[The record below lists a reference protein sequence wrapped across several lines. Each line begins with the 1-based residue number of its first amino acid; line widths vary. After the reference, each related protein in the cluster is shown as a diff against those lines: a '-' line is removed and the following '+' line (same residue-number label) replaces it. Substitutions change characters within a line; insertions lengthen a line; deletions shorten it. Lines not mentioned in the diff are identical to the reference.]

1 MRKTMI
7 IPTYWCRKTGEPWQ
21 EGDAVYDHPTPADQE
36 GTLERTLVSMKQ
48 FHEKDFKLVILI
60 CPTTPEVEAAAYEQV
75 LRIVGRV
82 QLNAETYLFTA
93 GDLRE
98 ITEIL
103 RKAGLNDRGVQLLSM
118 FGYSNVRNVCLLAAS
133 ILTADAALL
142 IDDDEVFEL
151 PDFVPR
157 SLEFLGRR
165 VYGDIVH
172 GVAGYYLNSKG
183 QYYDDVSPEPWM
195 TYWDRFG
202 CKARAFDQIIGSGP
216 RLKRTPFAFGGAM
229 ILHRELFECVPFDP
243 RVTRG
248 EDVDYLINSRIFG
261 FSFFLDNTLSIKHLP
276 QPKSHPQWKRLRED
290 IYRFV
295 YQRAKMQSQHK
306 TGNLVHVS
314 PEDFDPYPG
323 EFLKPDLDEKIYRSS
338 MMLSS
343 QYLANNDPDAA
354 MEAMR
359 NVYIAKHNA
368 PPAFDAFLAYLDAQ
382 IQWEKLIRLVRQER
396 YAVRA
401 VLERHNIS
409 APEIHLDKEH
419 RRRLTREELLAV
431 LAKLPIFSVF
441 TEQEHAVFFD
451 YCHVKTYYE
460 HETVFTSGDY
470 NEEVCLVLK
479 GKLRLVANREANSRS
494 APLEIAYLTPGSF
507 LGENCLSHSV
517 FRLSGT
523 AAEFTELLCISK
535 GRLKAL
541 LEEHPAIGVKLL
553 QCFLASLSEKIMRSN
568 ELRREAAAYD
578 HNAVNGLAEE

>member
-1 MRKTMI
+1 
-7 IPTYWCRKTGEPWQ
+7 
-21 EGDAVYDHPTPADQE
+21 
-36 GTLERTLVSMKQ
+36 
-48 FHEKDFKLVILI
+48 
-60 CPTTPEVEAAAYEQV
+60 
-75 LRIVGRV
+75 
-82 QLNAETYLFTA
+82 
-93 GDLRE
+93 
-98 ITEIL
+98 
-103 RKAGLNDRGVQLLSM
+103 
-118 FGYSNVRNVCLLAAS
+118 
-133 ILTADAALL
+133 
-142 IDDDEVFEL
+142 
-151 PDFVPR
+151 
-157 SLEFLGRR
+157 
-165 VYGDIVH
+165 
-172 GVAGYYLNSKG
+172 
-183 QYYDDVSPEPWM
+183 M

-243 RVTRG
+243 LVTRG
-248 EDVDYLINSRIFG
+248 EDVDYLINSRILG

-359 NVYIAKHNA
+359 NIYIAKHNA
-368 PPAFDAFLAYLDAQ
+368 PPSFDAFRAYLDTQ
-382 IQWEKLIRLVRQER
+382 TQWERLIRLVRQER

-479 GKLRLVANREANSRS
+479 GKLRLS
-494 APLEIAYLTPGSF
+494 P
-507 LGENCLSHSV
+507 SV

-523 AAEFTELLCISK
+523 AAEFTELLCISR

-568 ELRREAAAYD
+568 ELRKEAAAYD
-578 HNAVNGLAEE
+578 HNAVNEILEE

>member
-7 IPTYWCRKTGEPWQ
+7 IPTYWCRKTGDPWQ
-21 EGDAVYDHPTPADQE
+21 EGDAVYDHPTPVDQE

-48 FHEKDFKLVILI
+48 FSEKDFKLVILI

-75 LRIVGRV
+75 LRIVGRA

-183 QYYDDVSPEPWM
+183 QYYDDVKPEPWM

-243 RVTRG
+243 LVTRG

-261 FSFFLDNTLSIKHLP
+261 FSFFLDNTLSI
-276 QPKSHPQWKRLRED
+276 KRLRED

-343 QYLANNDPDAA
+343 QYLANNNPDAA
-354 MEAMR
+354 MEASILPSTMPR
-359 NVYIAKHNA
+359 PPLTPSEPIWTPKHNG
-368 PPAFDAFLAYLDAQ
+368 
-382 IQWEKLIRLVRQER
+382 KSSS
-396 YAVRA
+396 
-401 VLERHNIS
+401 VLYGRSDTPS
-409 APEIHLDKEH
+409 APCWSGTIFPHQ
-419 RRRLTREELLAV
+419 RFISTRSTAEGSPGRSFWLYWRSCRYFLFLL
-431 LAKLPIFSVF
+431 
-441 TEQEHAVFFD
+441 
-451 YCHVKTYYE
+451 
-460 HETVFTSGDY
+460 
-470 NEEVCLVLK
+470 
-479 GKLRLVANREANSRS
+479 SRS
-494 APLEIAYLTPGSF
+494 MRFSLI
-507 LGENCLSHSV
+507 
-517 FRLSGT
+517 T
-523 AAEFTELLCISK
+523 A
-535 GRLKAL
+535 
-541 LEEHPAIGVKLL
+541 
-553 QCFLASLSEKIMRSN
+553 M
-568 ELRREAAAYD
+568 
-578 HNAVNGLAEE
+578 

>member
-1 MRKTMI
+1 
-7 IPTYWCRKTGEPWQ
+7 
-21 EGDAVYDHPTPADQE
+21 
-36 GTLERTLVSMKQ
+36 
-48 FHEKDFKLVILI
+48 
-60 CPTTPEVEAAAYEQV
+60 
-75 LRIVGRV
+75 
-82 QLNAETYLFTA
+82 
-93 GDLRE
+93 
-98 ITEIL
+98 
-103 RKAGLNDRGVQLLSM
+103 
-118 FGYSNVRNVCLLAAS
+118 
-133 ILTADAALL
+133 
-142 IDDDEVFEL
+142 
-151 PDFVPR
+151 
-157 SLEFLGRR
+157 
-165 VYGDIVH
+165 
-172 GVAGYYLNSKG
+172 
-183 QYYDDVSPEPWM
+183 
-195 TYWDRFG
+195 
-202 CKARAFDQIIGSGP
+202 
-216 RLKRTPFAFGGAM
+216 
-229 ILHRELFECVPFDP
+229 
-243 RVTRG
+243 
-248 EDVDYLINSRIFG
+248 
-261 FSFFLDNTLSIKHLP
+261 
-276 QPKSHPQWKRLRED
+276 
-290 IYRFV
+290 
-295 YQRAKMQSQHK
+295 
-306 TGNLVHVS
+306 
-314 PEDFDPYPG
+314 
-323 EFLKPDLDEKIYRSS
+323 

-359 NVYIAKHNA
+359 NIYIAKHNA
-368 PPAFDAFLAYLDAQ
+368 PPSFDAFRAYLDTQ
-382 IQWEKLIRLVRQER
+382 TQWERLIRLVRQER

-460 HETVFTSGDY
+460 HETVFTSSDY

-523 AAEFTELLCISK
+523 AAEFTELLCISR

-568 ELRREAAAYD
+568 ELRKKAAAYD
-578 HNAVNGLAEE
+578 HNAVNEILEE

>member
-1 MRKTMI
+1 MRKTMV
-7 IPTYWCRKTGEPWQ
+7 IPTYWCRRTGEAWR
-21 EGDAVYDHPTPADQE
+21 EGDAVYDHPTPVDQE

-48 FHEKDFKLVILI
+48 FREKDFKLVILI
-60 CPTTPEVEAAAYEQV
+60 CPTTPEVEADAYEQV
-75 LRIVGRV
+75 LRIVRRA

-98 ITEIL
+98 IAAIL
-103 RKAGLNDRGVQLLSM
+103 SNAGLNDRGVQLLSL
-118 FGYSNVRNVCLLAAS
+118 FGYSNVRNICLLAAS

-183 QYYDDVSPEPWM
+183 QYYDDVTPEPWM

-243 RVTRG
+243 LVTRG
-248 EDVDYLINSRIFG
+248 EDVDYLINSKMFG
-261 FSFFLDNTLSIKHLP
+261 FSFFLDNTISVRHLP

-338 MMLSS
+338 MMLST
-343 QYLANNDPDAA
+343 QYLTQGDTEGAK
-354 MEAMR
+354 EAMR
-359 NVYIAKHNA
+359 NVYLSRYDA
-368 PPAFDAFLAYLDAQ
+368 PPAFDAFRAYLETQA
-382 IQWEKLIRLVRQER
+382 QWEKVIHLVRQER

-419 RRRLTREELLAV
+419 RRRLTRGELLAV
-431 LAKLPIFSVF
+431 LAKLPVFSVF
-441 TEQEHAVFFD
+441 TEQEHAILFD

-460 HETVFTSGDY
+460 HETVFVSGDH

-479 GKLRLVANREANSRS
+479 GRLRLVANREANGSA
-494 APLEIAYLTPGSF
+494 APLEIAYLTLGSF

-523 AAEFTELLCISK
+523 AAEFTELLCLSK
-535 GRLKAL
+535 TKLKLL
-541 LEEHPAIGVKLL
+541 LERHPAIGVKLL
-553 QCFLASLSEKIMRSN
+553 QCFLASLSEKITCAN
-568 ELRREAAAYD
+568 EQRREMAAYD
-578 HNAVNGLAEE
+578 YNAVEIPTDI

>member
-1 MRKTMI
+1 
-7 IPTYWCRKTGEPWQ
+7 
-21 EGDAVYDHPTPADQE
+21 
-36 GTLERTLVSMKQ
+36 
-48 FHEKDFKLVILI
+48 
-60 CPTTPEVEAAAYEQV
+60 
-75 LRIVGRV
+75 
-82 QLNAETYLFTA
+82 
-93 GDLRE
+93 
-98 ITEIL
+98 
-103 RKAGLNDRGVQLLSM
+103 
-118 FGYSNVRNVCLLAAS
+118 
-133 ILTADAALL
+133 
-142 IDDDEVFEL
+142 
-151 PDFVPR
+151 
-157 SLEFLGRR
+157 
-165 VYGDIVH
+165 
-172 GVAGYYLNSKG
+172 
-183 QYYDDVSPEPWM
+183 M

-243 RVTRG
+243 LVTRG

-306 TGNLVHVS
+306 TENLVHVS

-359 NVYIAKHNA
+359 NIYIAKHNA
-368 PPAFDAFLAYLDAQ
+368 PPAFDAFRAYLDTQA
-382 IQWEKLIRLVRQER
+382 QWEKLIRLVRQER

-479 GKLRLVANREANSRS
+479 GKLRLVANREANSCS

-523 AAEFTELLCISK
+523 AAEFTELLCISR

-568 ELRREAAAYD
+568 ELRREAAAYG
-578 HNAVNGLAEE
+578 HNAVNGILVE

>member
-1 MRKTMI
+1 VKSAFHRDHLAFACDEGSELHRI
-7 IPTYWCRKTGEPWQ
+7 FVGLGSRIAQ
-21 EGDAVYDHPTPADQE
+21 E
-36 GTLERTLVSMKQ
+36 
-48 FHEKDFKLVILI
+48 KLVIPL
-60 CPTTPEVEAAAYEQV
+60 AGQFAQ
-75 LRIVGRV
+75 LRG
-82 QLNAETYLFTA
+82 QL
-93 GDLRE
+93 
-98 ITEIL
+98 
-103 RKAGLNDRGVQLLSM
+103 
-118 FGYSNVRNVCLLAAS
+118 
-133 ILTADAALL
+133 ALL

-183 QYYDDVSPEPWM
+183 QYYDDVKPEPWM

-243 RVTRG
+243 LVTRG
-248 EDVDYLINSRIFG
+248 EDVDYLINSRMFG

-295 YQRAKMQSQHK
+295 YQRAKMAGQRT

-323 EFLKPDLDEKIYRSS
+323 EFLKPDLEEKIYRSS
-338 MMLSS
+338 MMLSA
-343 QYLANNDPDAA
+343 QYLAEGDSDAA

-359 NVYIAKHNA
+359 NVYLAKHDA
-368 PPAFDAFLAYLDAQ
+368 PPVFDAFRAYLETQ
-382 IQWEKLIRLVRQER
+382 SQWEKLIHLVRQER

-401 VLERHNIS
+401 VLERHNVS
-409 APEIHLDKEH
+409 APEIHLDREH
-419 RRRLTREELLAV
+419 RRKLTQEELLTV
-431 LAKLPIFSVF
+431 LAKLPVFSVF
-441 TEQEHAVFFD
+441 TEQERAILHD

-460 HETVFTSGDY
+460 HETVFTSGDH

-479 GKLRLVANREANSRS
+479 GKLRLVANREASSGS
-494 APLEIAYLTPGSF
+494 APLEIAYLTQGSF
-507 LGENCLSHSV
+507 LGENCLSQSV

-523 AAEFTELLCISK
+523 AEEFTELLCISK
-535 GRLKAL
+535 MRLKRL
-541 LEEHPAIGVKLL
+541 LNEHPAIGVKLL
-553 QCFLASLSEKIMRSN
+553 QCFLASLSEKINRSN
-568 ELRREAAAYD
+568 DLRKETAAYD
-578 HNAVNGLAEE
+578 YNAVDMPADV